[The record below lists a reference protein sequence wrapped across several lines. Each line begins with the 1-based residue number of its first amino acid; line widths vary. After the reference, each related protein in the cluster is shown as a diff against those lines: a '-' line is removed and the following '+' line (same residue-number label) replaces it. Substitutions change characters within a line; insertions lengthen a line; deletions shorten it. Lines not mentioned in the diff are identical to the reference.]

1 MNLTKEIVL
10 QAIDNC
16 NDMQNKIMISVMYY
30 AGATSKDIIHLE
42 YKDFSVNG
50 KFVKLGKVTYPLP
63 GHVITL
69 LNEFVAQKN
78 RKYGS
83 IFLTKFGK
91 PLHFNYIRIAI
102 SDTFGCL
109 SIRPLDLRHLR
120 VSEWVSQYGNTPAKR
135 LARMYVR
142 S

>member
-16 NDMQNKIMISVMYY
+16 NELQHKIMISVMYY
-30 AGATSKDIIHLE
+30 AGATAKDIMHLE
-42 YKDFSVNG
+42 YKDFSING
-50 KFVKLGKVTYPLP
+50 KFVMLGRVAYPLP

-78 RKYGS
+78 RKYGL

-91 PLHFNYIRIAI
+91 PLHFNYIRTTI
-102 SDTFGCL
+102 SDAFNCL
-109 SIRPLDLRHLR
+109 SVKPLDLRHLR
-120 VSEWVSQYGNTPAKR
+120 VSEWRSQYGNTSAR
-135 LARMYVR
+135 RMARMYVR
-142 S
+142 G